1 MLQIGKDDIEPKQ
14 KATHR
19 ASEVGTL
26 AEQQHSRNYGH
37 IFEIWS
43 SGWHWYSLNTFERCE
58 KRVFRIF
65 LSEQAE
71 CPVFHLLMAF
81 PKGKVY

>member
-26 AEQQHSRNYGH
+26 AEQQHGRNYGH
-37 IFEIWS
+37 IFEIWC
-43 SGWHWYSLNTFERCE
+43 GTGT
-58 KRVFRIF
+58 V
-65 LSEQAE
+65 
-71 CPVFHLLMAF
+71 
-81 PKGKVY
+81 